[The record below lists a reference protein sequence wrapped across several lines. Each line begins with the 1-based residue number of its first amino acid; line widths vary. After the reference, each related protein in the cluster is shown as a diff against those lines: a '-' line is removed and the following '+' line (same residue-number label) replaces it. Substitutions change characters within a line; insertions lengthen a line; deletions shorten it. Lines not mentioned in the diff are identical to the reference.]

1 MADEKDKDKDKDM
14 ESEAAGK
21 RTKSKKPIK
30 LRLNYR
36 TVVTVKSEA
45 ALKAWLE
52 RYPDAKVID

>member
-1 MADEKDKDKDKDM
+1 MSDETEKENPGEPEK
-14 ESEAAGK
+14 K
-21 RTKSKKPIK
+21 RTKAKKPIK

-52 RYPDAKVID
+52 RYPDAQIID

>member
-1 MADEKDKDKDKDM
+1 MSDEN
-14 ESEAAGK
+14 ENEGASEPAKKKIKA
-21 RTKSKKPIK
+21 KKPIK

-52 RYPDAKVID
+52 RYPDAKIID

>member
-1 MADEKDKDKDKDM
+1 MSDEKEQDPSASK
-14 ESEAAGK
+14 K